1 MTGFRQAVG
10 LLTRLPVEN
19 TTGFD
24 RAAAWFPAVGAL
36 VGSVVAGT
44 YVILFPWLPSVLAA
58 GIAVGVGV
66 WLTGAFHEDGL
77 GDTFDAFGGASTV
90 EEALR
95 IMRDPGLGTYGTI
108 AVTLSM
114 LLRIVAVG
122 SLSPGAA
129 VAGIVLGHTLGRAN
143 AVAVM
148 ATTPPARIDGLGAS
162 GVAAVSASA
171 AGWAII
177 SGLALSAAAA
187 GWWVGPAV
195 LLTVLASAIAR
206 RVAVRRIG
214 GVTGDILGAC
224 EQVTEIVALVVIA
237 GATWRGWSPW
247 WAG

>member
-1 MTGFRQAVG
+1 MTGFRQALG
-10 LLTRLPVEN
+10 LLTRLPVGN
-19 TTGFD
+19 TGFD

-95 IMRDPGLGTYGTI
+95 IMRDPGLGTYGSV

-122 SLSPGAA
+122 SLSPGPA

-148 ATTPPARIDGLGAS
+148 AFTPPARIDGLGAS
-162 GVAAVSASA
+162 GVAGLSASG
-171 AGWAII
+171 AGWAIG

-187 GWWVGPAV
+187 GLWVVPV
-195 LLTVLASAIAR
+195 LLLTVIASAIVR
-206 RVAVRRIG
+206 RVALGRIG
-214 GVTGDILGAC
+214 GVTGDVLGAC
-224 EQVTEIVALVVIA
+224 EQLTEMVALVVIA
-237 GATWRGWSPW
+237 GAAWRGWSPW

>member
-1 MTGFRQAVG
+1 MTGFRQALG
-10 LLTRLPVEN
+10 LLTRLPVGN

-44 YVILFPWLPSVLAA
+44 YVIMFPWLPSVLAA

-77 GDTFDAFGGASTV
+77 GDSFDAFGGASTV

-108 AVTLSM
+108 AVTFSI

-129 VAGIVLGHTLGRAN
+129 VAGIVLGHTLGRVN

-162 GVAAVSASA
+162 GVAGVSASA
-171 AGWAII
+171 AGWAIG

-187 GWWVGPAV
+187 GWWVGPAL
-195 LLTVLASAIAR
+195 LLTVLASAVVR
-206 RVAVRRIG
+206 RVAVSRIG

-224 EQVTEIVALVVIA
+224 EQLTEIVTLVLIA
-237 GATWRGWSPW
+237 GAAWRGWSPW
-247 WAG
+247 WTG